1 MHLLDLRAR
10 AAENEELKLL
20 REQLA
25 SSSRHAEDAM
35 LASQREQ
42 SGRME
47 QMVLQLQLQISDALA
62 ERSSPAAAHKRSRKE
77 VIAELQQ
84 YQHHQ
89 QYQQQ
94 ELMSEDEDEGESEG
108 EGEGEYEGEHEE
120 GEGEQRLQMDL
131 APAPTYSPAPSEA
144 TTTLDLFGDSAPPLP
159 QASKW
164 SVDRTRHSTCD
175 MSFCHPT
182 STYARQV
189 QHVEPS
195 PHREPP
201 HREPRRV
208 VRTYSRASRSAQP
221 APRSFVPFGGGAAN
235 KRVHAPGDETRR
247 RYTMTDRVRAT
258 TLEHY

>member
-1 MHLLDLRAR
+1 MTRAQSQRLGWVHLLDLRAR

-77 VIAELQQ
+77 VVAELQQ

-120 GEGEQRLQMDL
+120 GDGEQRLQMDL

-144 TTTLDLFGDSAPPLP
+144 TTTLDLFGDSAPPPP
-159 QASKW
+159 QASI
-164 SVDRTRHSTCD
+164 SGQYTRHSTCD
-175 MSFCHPT
+175 TCLSSILLLLIRGRCST
-182 STYARQV
+182 S
-189 QHVEPS
+189 S
-195 PHREPP
+195 HR
-201 HREPRRV
+201 R
-208 VRTYSRASRSAQP
+208 SASRRSASRGGSCALTP
-221 APRSFVPFGGGAAN
+221 ERAAPRSLPRAASCHSTAAQLTSECML
-235 KRVHAPGDETRR
+235 RETRPAGGTR
-247 RYTMTDRVRAT
+247 
-258 TLEHY
+258 

>member
-47 QMVLQLQLQISDALA
+47 QMVLRLQLQISDALA

-77 VIAELQQ
+77 VVAELQQ

-108 EGEGEYEGEHEE
+108 EGEDEYDGEHEE

-144 TTTLDLFGDSAPPLP
+144 TTTLDLFGDSAPPPP

-164 SVDRTRHSTCD
+164 SV
-175 MSFCHPT
+175 
-182 STYARQV
+182 YA
-189 QHVEPS
+189 
-195 PHREPP
+195 
-201 HREPRRV
+201 
-208 VRTYSRASRSAQP
+208 T
-221 APRSFVPFGGGAAN
+221 
-235 KRVHAPGDETRR
+235 
-247 RYTMTDRVRAT
+247 
-258 TLEHY
+258 

>member
-1 MHLLDLRAR
+1 
-10 AAENEELKLL
+10 
-20 REQLA
+20 
-25 SSSRHAEDAM
+25 M

-62 ERSSPAAAHKRSRKE
+62 ERSSPAASHKRSRKE
-77 VIAELQQ
+77 VVAELQQ
-84 YQHHQ
+84 QQQQHHQ

-94 ELMSEDEDEGESEG
+94 ELMSEDEDKGESEG
-108 EGEGEYEGEHEE
+108 EREREREHEE

-131 APAPTYSPAPSEA
+131 APAPTYSPAPPDA

-159 QASKW
+159 QVSKW

-175 MSFCHPT
+175 MSFFHPA
-182 STYARQV
+182 STYNPRQV
-189 QHVEPS
+189 QQVEPS
-195 PHREPP
+195 PYREPP

-221 APRSFVPFGGGAAN
+221 VSRSLVPFDGGAAI

-247 RYTMTDRVRAT
+247 RYTMT
-258 TLEHY
+258 E